1 MDVIKIIIIY
11 LLAVNLL
18 GLLFMGLDKWKAAN
32 HRWRIPESHLFILSI
47 IGGSLG
53 TFIGMYLFRHKTKK
67 WYFRWGF
74 PLILGIHLVLAAYMI
89 GSGKFVIM

>member
-1 MDVIKIIIIY
+1 
-11 LLAVNLL
+11 
-18 GLLFMGLDKWKAAN
+18 MGLDKWKAVN
-32 HRWRIPESHLFILSI
+32 RRWRIPESYLFIFSI

-53 TFIGMYLFRHKTKK
+53 TFLGMYVFRHKTKK